1 MKIFSFKWSTCR
13 TSCSEKV
20 PLKPLFLSLLI
31 SGIASANPPNIVML
45 LADDQGWTGTSVQM
59 DPSVA
64 ESKSDFYQTPNLESL
79 AAAGMRFSNAY
90 AAAPVCSP
98 TRASIVTGKS
108 PAQLQMTDTIQ
119 GGITGSARFNE
130 RYIGHPLSPPL
141 TLQSLPRDEIT
152 LAEWIKQSEPRYVT
166 AHIGKWHLSTQRN
179 HKPVDQGYD
188 FEADLS
194 GFTWNPHEDPK
205 AIFGLTTIANNFME
219 QRSNAGEPFMMQ
231 LSHHAVHAPLSA
243 RKQTID
249 KYNQMPSGQVHDNV
263 IYAAMTEDLDTSIGL
278 LLQKIRDLG
287 IEDNT
292 YVIYTSDNGG
302 GSTRTAND
310 PLFTGK
316 GRVWEGGIRVPFII
330 SGPGIQAGSVSDV
343 PVTSMD
349 LFNTIGELAGVS
361 SPVPDGVEGTS
372 LVPLLGNAGQLPVG
386 TKTLKRANGENGE
399 LYFHYPHNF
408 PPFVSGVDSPGSA
421 IRDGD
426 FKLVRVYGEKD
437 QPDEL
442 FLFNLSHNLTES
454 DDPNSPA
461 NLADAMPAKTAELV
475 AKLDNW
481 LDAVDASLPYDV
493 AENVELVWDGQETGS
508 DANGWR
514 STVDVNYR
522 ARETWAM
529 ETDHTRPEHVVT
541 GAHQPGLSK
550 QAFSFDSG
558 DRMTRKFFHVSDPKD
573 PDLYDNDHSSSFEF
587 WLRLDS
593 LDQKHVLFE
602 AGDGTS
608 GLSVTMGDGDSDG
621 DFDEVRFRVLGDD
634 GKHITVTSELDLF
647 ADPTRDFVQL
657 AAVFND
663 SETDR
668 YAELFVNGALFGRVD
683 GVSGAEEHINWDGFD
698 EAGLGNQGGT
708 GLGGNGGGGDLL
720 PFHGA
725 GMRGDLA
732 YFHFYNYAIDDDTVL
747 AHYNSKLA
755 SVDAGIGST
764 SLDVQVPADRPG
776 DLGEGLHEGDA
787 SPVILVI
794 QERKDVLAEE
804 LPVDIRPV
812 EGQLYGRMGL
822 SQDIG
827 GTLPAEAIV
836 SSYLIHF
843 DPGGDPATNQNAS
856 GSVTFDQAIAGIL
869 IEPSSLEQ
877 TDLLLGTIGRYPTG
891 IREFD
896 LLGIDELLF
905 TDNLHTLTVSL
916 NAMLDEVV
924 QLRVLTILQGDFN
937 GDGDVD
943 GDDFLIW
950 ENNFPTI
957 TGALRFD
964 GDANGDGAVDGND
977 FVLWQRNF
985 MLPAALGQ
993 TPEPASLSL
1002 LVLGT
1007 LLLLSPRRY

>member
-1 MKIFSFKWSTCR
+1 MKTATCNWNTCHASCFKKKLIKSAF
-13 TSCSEKV
+13 
-20 PLKPLFLSLLI
+20 PLLLI
-31 SGIASANPPNIVML
+31 SAVASADPPNIVMIL
-45 LADDQGWTGTSVQM
+45 TDDQGWTDTSVQM
-59 DPSVA
+59 DPNIA
-64 ESKSDFYQTPNLESL
+64 ESKSDFYQTPNLEQL
-79 AAAGMRFSNAY
+79 AAEGMRFSNGY
-90 AAAPVCSP
+90 SAAPNCSP
-98 TRASIVTGKS
+98 SRATIFTGKS
-108 PAQLQMTDTIQ
+108 SAQLQLTDL
-119 GGITGSARFNE
+119 ITGADLNGVHFQN
-130 RYIGHPLSPPL
+130 RYLRKNLQPPIPVR
-141 TLQSLPRDEIT
+141 SLPLGET
-152 LAEWIKQSEPRYVT
+152 TTAEWIKQAQPNYVT
-166 AHIGKWHLSTQRN
+166 AHLGKWHVSLNYETTPN
-179 HKPVDQGYD
+179 EHGFD
-188 FEADLS
+188 FSSYPMS
-194 GFTWNPHEDPK
+194 GDDWQPSVAENPKLIFFFTY
-205 AIFGLTTIANNFME
+205 AANAFME
-219 QRSNAGEPFMMQ
+219 DRVSAEEPFFLQ
-231 LSHHAVHAPLSA
+231 LSHRAPHVPVEA
-243 RKQTID
+243 RQSTID
-249 KYNQMPSGQVHDNV
+249 KYAALPRGIKHSN
-263 IYAAMTEDLDTSIGL
+263 IKYAAMTEDLDTGVGM

-302 GSTRTAND
+302 DHVRETDNS
-310 PLFTGK
+310 PLYKGK
-316 GRVWEGGIRVPFII
+316 GNLGEGGIRVPYII
-330 SGPGIQAGSVSDV
+330 KGPNIEAGSVSHV
-343 PVTSMD
+343 PVTGAD
-349 LFNTIGELAGVS
+349 LFATVS
-361 SPVPDGVEGTS
+361 DWVGITAPLPDGVEGAS
-372 LVPLLGNAGQLPVG
+372 LVSILENGGSLPDDVQA
-386 TKTLKRANGENGE
+386 LHRLHAENGE
-399 LYFHYPHNF
+399 LFFHFPHYQTTQ
-408 PPFVSGVDSPGSA
+408 PSSA

-426 FKLVRVYGEKD
+426 YKLVKRYGSKGKSD
-437 QPDEL
+437 KI
-442 FLFNLSHNLTES
+442 FLYNLGES
-454 DDPNSPA
+454 LAESADPNSPA

-481 LDAVDASLPYDV
+481 LDAVDAALPYDV

-514 STVDVNYR
+514 STVDVHYR

-529 ETDHTRPEHVVT
+529 ETDHTRPQHVVT

-558 DRMTRKFFHVSDPKD
+558 DRMTRKFFHVSDPKE

-593 LDQKHVLFE
+593 LDQEHVLFE

-663 SETDR
+663 SETNR

-683 GVSGAEEHINWDGFD
+683 GVSGEDEHINWDGFD
-698 EAGLGNQGGT
+698 EAGLGHQGGI
-708 GLGGNGGGGDLL
+708 GLGGNGGSGDLL

-732 YFHFYNYAIDDDTVL
+732 YFHFYNYAIDGDTVL

-764 SLDVQVPADRPG
+764 SLDVQVPSNRPG

-787 SPVILVI
+787 SPVILVM
-794 QERKDVLAEE
+794 QERKDALAEE

-812 EGQLYGRMGL
+812 EGQLYGSLGL
-822 SQDIG
+822 SQDID

-836 SSYLIHF
+836 SSYLVHF
-843 DPGGDPATNQNAS
+843 DPGGDPVTNQNAS
-856 GSVTFDQAIAGIL
+856 GSVTFDHAIAGIL
-869 IEPSSLEQ
+869 IEPDSLEQ

-896 LLGIDELLF
+896 LLGIDELLV
-905 TDNLHTLTVSL
+905 TDDLHTLTVSL

-924 QLRVLTILQGDFN
+924 QLRVLTILQGDFD

-985 MLPAALGQ
+985 ILPAAIGQ
-993 TPEPASLSL
+993 TPEPSS
-1002 LVLGT
+1002 LVLLALGVT
-1007 LLLLSPRRY
+1007 GVLGYRRR